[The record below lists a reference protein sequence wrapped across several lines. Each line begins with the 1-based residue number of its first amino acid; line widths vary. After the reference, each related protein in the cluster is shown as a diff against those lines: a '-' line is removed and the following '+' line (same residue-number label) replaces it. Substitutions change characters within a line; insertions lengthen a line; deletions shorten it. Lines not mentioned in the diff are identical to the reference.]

1 MHDDGHV
8 WKVASHALEMGRTL
22 DFNVVGRVAGQA
34 HVELDG
40 VDPEV
45 TTLLVER
52 VGELLVVRAPEERVE
67 LHQASP
73 DLLPLL
79 LNGVLTILDT
89 LAGGF
94 NPTGQDAPL
103 RLHALQPILHPAPLV
118 PL

>member
-73 DLLPLL
+73 ELLALV
-79 LNGVLTILDT
+79 LNGVLGVLDT
-89 LAGGF
+89 LGGGF
-94 NPTGQDAPL
+94 NPTGEDAPL
-103 RLHALQPILHPAPLV
+103 RVGGGEPV
-118 PL
+118 